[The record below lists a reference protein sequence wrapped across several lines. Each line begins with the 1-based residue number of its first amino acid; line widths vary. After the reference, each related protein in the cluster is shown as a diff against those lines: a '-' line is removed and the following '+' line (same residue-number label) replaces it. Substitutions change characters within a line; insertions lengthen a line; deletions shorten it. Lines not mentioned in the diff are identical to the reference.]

1 MGGAQPPVQQRNKKE
16 RTVLKDNGIPLY
28 YQLETILRQRIFSG
42 DFELKAPL
50 PSEEALGQEYNVSRI
65 TVRQALASLE
75 REGLIVRRRGKGTFV
90 SEKAVSVECPKL
102 TGFME
107 DLISMGIRTTA
118 KLLDV
123 SVIQP
128 PPHVRERLRLGHGA
142 RVVRFEKVRLVE
154 GSTFSHV
161 FNYLPKDIGEKI
173 EEKKLSG
180 KPLLMIL
187 EDDLGIKAAE
197 AVQTVEATVADSKVA
212 PLLEVRVGDPLLK
225 VERTVFDRN
234 QRPVEYVSV
243 LYRSDKYFFTVRL
256 KRRKSEK
263 SAGWRTV

>member
-128 PPHVRERLRLGHGA
+128 PPYVRERLRLGHGA